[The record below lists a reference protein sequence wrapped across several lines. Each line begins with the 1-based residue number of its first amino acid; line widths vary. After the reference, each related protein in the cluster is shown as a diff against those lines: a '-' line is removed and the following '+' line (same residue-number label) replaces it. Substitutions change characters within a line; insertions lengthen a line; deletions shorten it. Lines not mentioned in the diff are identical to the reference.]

1 MKIEVVLA
9 SCVQEDE
16 VNPPSESLQSTLHT
30 TQTQA
35 MLYFGSC
42 QGQQEVTVH
51 MQSPARDQT
60 RPDHAQRRSQ
70 D

>member
-1 MKIEVVLA
+1 MKIEAVLA
-9 SCVQEDE
+9 SAVQEDGSKS
-16 VNPPSESLQSTLHT
+16 SERIATVHT

>member
-1 MKIEVVLA
+1 MKIEAVLA
-9 SCVQEDE
+9 SAVQEDGSKS
-16 VNPPSESLQSTLHT
+16 SERIATVHT

-51 MQSPARDQT
+51 MRRVPHGT